1 MTDKQFTRAMVGM
14 VVGFVAAFVLLI
26 GVSSTFHTDKPIKQ
40 PGNVVYIT
48 E

>member
-14 VVGFVAAFVLLI
+14 VVGFVLAFALLI
-26 GVSSTFHTDKPIKQ
+26 GVSSTFHADIPIKQ
-40 PGNVVYIT
+40 PGNVVYVT

>member
-1 MTDKQFTRAMVGM
+1 MTENQFARAMVGM
-14 VVGFVAAFVLLI
+14 VVGFVLAFALLI

-40 PGNVVYIT
+40 SGNVVYVT